1 MFTRLAV
8 IALVLALGSG
18 LAASPTL
25 AQDTPKATLSAADR
39 AGLDA
44 RIDQMNDMVEAGQ
57 FSAMIEFLPPKVLQT
72 IADTFGVTADE
83 AIEASRQMV
92 DELMSQ
98 VTIVEY
104 TIDLAGAE
112 TFVTPDGSRQYVI
125 LDLNMLMET
134 QGIRVK
140 AVSPNLA
147 FKDEGVWYIMD
158 VNDPAQ
164 AAILREAYP
173 EFEGVEFE
181 AGTMD
186 VLEP

>member
-1 MFTRLAV
+1 MLNRLAM
-8 IALVLALGSG
+8 IAMVLALGSG
-18 LAASPTL
+18 LAPAPAL
-25 AQDTPKATLSAADR
+25 AQDAPKATLSAADR

-44 RIDQMNDMVEAGQ
+44 RIDQMNGMVEAGQ
-57 FSAMIEFLPPKVLQT
+57 YSAMIEFLPPKVLQT

-83 AIEASRQMV
+83 ARAASLLAV

-98 VTIVEY
+98 VTILAFD
-104 TIDLAGAE
+104 IDRAGAE

-125 LDLNMLMET
+125 LNLSMLMET

-147 FKDEGVWYIMD
+147 FKDDGVWYLMD

-164 AAILREAYP
+164 AEILRQAYP
-173 EFEGVEFE
+173 EFEGVTFE
-181 AGTMD
+181 PGTM
-186 VLEP
+186 EIIQ